1 MMGIAWSYMMWIEM
15 IKWIFYLIFIHHF
28 YLFTE
33 TYDTRWIFEYSKW
46 IVHSMCIPI
55 GKKYS
60 YLTFARP
67 WHLSQNKFSKTDEFK
82 MNSLRIAFQNLTFSK
97 QLLVPR
103 NQLAVLNIER
113 LYHSHDIPTPKPGH
127 GKQYRRYV
135 IIIIH
140 VIEVMFS

>member
-1 MMGIAWSYMMWIEM
+1 
-15 IKWIFYLIFIHHF
+15 
-28 YLFTE
+28 
-33 TYDTRWIFEYSKW
+33 
-46 IVHSMCIPI
+46 
-55 GKKYS
+55 
-60 YLTFARP
+60 
-67 WHLSQNKFSKTDEFK
+67 
-82 MNSLRIAFQNLTFSK
+82 MNLLRIAFQNLAFSK